1 MVTVSYRFVEDVAAL
16 IEIPAEGI
24 LTKTTHEGD
33 DIKAVLFGFSA
44 GQELSE
50 HTAAKPAMLFFLR
63 GEAEVMLGGDVH
75 HATAGTWIHMPPNLP
90 HSIRATTEV
99 AMLLILIKCHA

>member
-1 MVTVSYRFVEDVAAL
+1 MDVGYRFIEDMAAL
-16 IEIPAEGI
+16 AEIPDDGI
-24 LTKTTHEGD
+24 LTKTPHED
-33 DIKAVLFGFSA
+33 DDVKVVLFGFSA

-63 GEAEVMLGGDVH
+63 GRAEVTLGDDVLQV
-75 HATAGTWIHMPPNLP
+75 AEGAWVHMPPNLP

-99 AMLLILIKCHA
+99 AMLLILVKTHA